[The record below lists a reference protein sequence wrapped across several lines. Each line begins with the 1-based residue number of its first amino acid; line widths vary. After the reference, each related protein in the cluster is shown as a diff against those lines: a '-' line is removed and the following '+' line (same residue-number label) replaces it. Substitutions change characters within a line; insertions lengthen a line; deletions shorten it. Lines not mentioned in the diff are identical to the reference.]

1 MQKLPVYLYSNLFN
15 IQLDLDAGVREVN
28 DKMYQRELVIQKGL
42 KNKIQLQ
49 FKNSDQKNVRVAAL
63 GSVAT
68 TVTTSTNVIQ
78 LADAKTVKEGMY
90 IDSAFV
96 KPNTFVSNISNNTV
110 TISNLDPVFDPE
122 LGEFLSPIIAPIPA
136 GTELNFK
143 HNFVF
148 SMFDSIQQRMV
159 LQKSVEILD
168 DGTTTAT
175 RGLALLELTETD
187 TRELDKSFYTFG
199 VTLNDKDGTNI
210 PSYSNTYYGINGTVK
225 IAGDLWPTLKDSIE
239 ITQFQIYINRD
250 DQLYEFYTGNLK
262 AYPELTQT
270 TTAAMYFD
278 NFTGTVLVQATLENS
293 PGNFANYATVET
305 KTYTNFTG
313 VDYANIEG
321 SWTDVR
327 IKWIPAAS
335 DLVGNL
341 NYYSAQMP
349 GNPTTGTAH
358 YPNGKIDKV
367 LYRN

>member
-49 FKNSDQKNVRVAAL
+49 FKNSDQKNIRVAAL
-63 GSVAT
+63 SEVVSTA
-68 TVTTSTNVIQ
+68 TTSTNTLE
-78 LADAKTVKEGMY
+78 LASAKSVRAGMLV
-90 IDSAFV
+90 DSEFV
-96 KPNTFVSNISNNTV
+96 KLGTFVSSVDENIV
-110 TISNLDPVFDPE
+110 TISNLNPVFDPE
-122 LGEFLSPIIAPIPA
+122 LGEFLSPVVESIPP
-136 GTELNFK
+136 GTILNFK
-143 HNFVF
+143 HNFTF
-148 SMFDSIQQRMV
+148 SMFDSLQQRMV
-159 LQKSVEILD
+159 LQKSAEVLD
-168 DGTTTAT
+168 DGVTTAT
-175 RGLALLELTETD
+175 RGLALLELTEND

-199 VTLNDKDGTNI
+199 VTLSDTDGANI

-225 IAGDLWPTLKDSIE
+225 IAADLWPTLKDSVE
-239 ITQFQIYINRD
+239 IKDFQIFINRD
-250 DQLYEFYTGNLK
+250 NQLYEFYTGNLK
-262 AYPELTQT
+262 AYPELGQT
-270 TTAAMYFD
+270 TTAAMYFED
-278 NFTGTVLVQATLENS
+278 FTGTVQIQVTLENS
-293 PGNFANYATVET
+293 PGTFANYATVET

-335 DLVGNL
+335 TLPGLL
-341 NYYSAQMP
+341 NYYSAQMF